1 MQQSFKK
8 GFEKDSMLMG
18 SAIAGSIL
26 WIINAVFNY
35 IATDYRAFLIN
46 ILYVIRDRCIYPADY
61 SGCKDRR

>member
-35 IATDYRAFLIN
+35 IATDYRAVLIN
-46 ILYVIRDRCIYPADY
+46 IMYVI
-61 SGCKDRR
+61 